1 MHHSFMTPRSTA
13 MAVHVLTAT
22 GAGLAMLA
30 FLAAIA
36 GDWAM
41 MAIWLAVA
49 FVVDGIDGPLARRF
63 DVSDHAPEIDGV
75 ILDLVVDFLT
85 YVIIPAYAL
94 YASGLLPN
102 WAGIAAL
109 IGIPVASAV
118 YFADTRMKTE
128 DLSFLGFPGCW
139 NMVVLALLVLTPPW
153 WVTFLLILGL
163 TVMMFLPV
171 KFVHPV
177 RTRQWRPVS
186 LGVAILWIC
195 GIVGASASGFASNP
209 ALTTVVGLSSLYL
222 ICAGALQQIL
232 D

>member
-1 MHHSFMTPRSTA
+1 MTPRITA
-13 MAVHVLTAT
+13 MAVHLLTAT

-63 DVSDHAPEIDGV
+63 DVTDHAPEIDGV

-85 YVIIPAYAL
+85 YVVIPAYAI
-94 YASGLLPN
+94 YASGLLPG
-102 WAGIAAL
+102 WTGLAAL
-109 IGIPVASAV
+109 IGVPVASAI

-128 DLSFLGFPGCW
+128 DKSFMGFPGCW
-139 NMVVLALLVLTPPW
+139 NMVALALLVLTPPW
-153 WVTFLLILGL
+153 WITGLLIFGL
-163 TVMMFLPV
+163 SIALFLPV
-171 KFVHPV
+171 KFIHPT
-177 RTRQWRPVS
+177 RTPKWRGLSLAVS
-186 LGVAILWIC
+186 VFWTV
-195 GIVGASASGFASNP
+195 GIVWAATTDFASNP
-209 ALTTVVGLSSLYL
+209 ALTVMIGLSSLYL
-222 ICAGALQQIL
+222 LCAGALQQIL

>member
-1 MHHSFMTPRSTA
+1 MTPRITA

-30 FLAAIA
+30 FLAVVA

-49 FVVDGIDGPLARRF
+49 FAVDGIDGPLARRF
-63 DVSDHAPEIDGV
+63 GVTDHAPEIDGA

-85 YVIIPAYAL
+85 YVIIPAYAI
-94 YASGLLPN
+94 YASGLLPG
-102 WAGIAAL
+102 WTGFGAL
-109 IGIPVASAV
+109 LLVPVASAI

-128 DLSFLGFPGCW
+128 DKSFMGFPGCW
-139 NMVVLALLVLTPPW
+139 NMVALSLLVLTPPW
-153 WVTFLLILGL
+153 WVTGLLIVGL
-163 TVMMFLPV
+163 TVAMFLPV
-171 KFVHPV
+171 KFIHPV
-177 RTRQWRPVS
+177 RTPRWRGLS
-186 LGVAILWIC
+186 LTVAILWTS
-195 GIVGASASGFASNP
+195 GIVWAASTDFASNP
-209 ALTTVVGLSSLYL
+209 GLTVLIGASSLYL